1 MKNYKKEFNYILYYS
16 DSANEQDDL
25 HFYSEDF
32 GQEKMQGIF
41 KLTLGLHFP
50 EILFLPK
57 IENIYESWPPRFDY
71 RSMQSEKD
79 ICIGLLYGESYIVLP
94 YNEWAGTVRIIEPE
108 VKNAIVQSDSES
120 EFTDK
125 SIVFFITEEEYEIYQ
140 QEAKKIHELND
151 LEEHRGYETI
161 SQTRTEDLEKYIKVP
176 VFIKEKILPY
186 FADNDL
192 YNISRKKDEKGNV
205 TFTQTIGNK

>member
-16 DSANEQDDL
+16 DSTNEQDDL
-25 HFYSEDF
+25 DFYAEDL

-57 IENIYESWPPRFDY
+57 IENIYESWPPHFDY
-71 RSMQSEKD
+71 RSMQSAKD

-108 VKNAIVQSDSES
+108 VKNVIVQSDSES

-140 QEAKKIHELND
+140 QEAKN
-151 LEEHRGYETI
+151 Y
-161 SQTRTEDLEKYIKVP
+161 
-176 VFIKEKILPY
+176 
-186 FADNDL
+186 
-192 YNISRKKDEKGNV
+192 SRERHK
-205 TFTQTIGNK
+205 